1 MTPESVDFL
10 IRKARKA
17 DIPWITRLNA
27 QLGYPESSV
36 AIARRLRRIQRDRRD
51 HRVFVAVA
59 ESKLQRNGPSGVA
72 PVGWVH
78 VFADKLL
85 TVDRRAEI
93 GGLVVDE
100 NWRSRGVGAALLKTA
115 ETWARKKGLFR
126 VAVRTNVVRGRAH
139 HFYEKCGYDLLK
151 QSRVYIREIG

>member
-1 MTPESVDFL
+1 MIPESVDLL

-17 DIPWITRLNA
+17 DIPWITRLSD
-27 QLGYPESSV
+27 QLGYPKSS
-36 AIARRLRRIQRDRRD
+36 ASISRRLRRIQRDRRD

-59 ESKLQRNGPSGVA
+59 GSKLRRSGPSGAV
-72 PVGWVH
+72 PVGWIH

-100 NWRSRGVGAALLKTA
+100 EWRSRGVGAALLKRA
-115 ETWARKKGLFR
+115 ETWARKKGLVR
-126 VAVRTNVVRGRAH
+126 VAVRTNVVRSRAH
-139 HFYEKCGYDLLK
+139 KFYERCGYDLFK
-151 QSRVYIREIG
+151 QSKVYIREIG